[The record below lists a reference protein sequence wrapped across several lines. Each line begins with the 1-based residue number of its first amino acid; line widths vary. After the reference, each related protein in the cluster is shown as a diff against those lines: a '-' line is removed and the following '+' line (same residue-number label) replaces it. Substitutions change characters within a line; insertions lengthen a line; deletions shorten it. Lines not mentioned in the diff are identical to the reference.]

1 MDWTEQ
7 TKNMMQMWTDAQKQ
21 LWSGWMNWAQSAGG
35 MGGMGSG
42 GTMFD
47 PSRLFKMGVDTWSG
61 GTANSAQRLAGN
73 ILGTPEMM
81 MRSMNVLMKAWQMVA
96 PQVEKGGS
104 WQPDLAKLLAQW
116 QQELAS
122 LPGRQAATANEFA
135 NLTKTLFEQWAPST
149 APWMSMVTQA
159 MAGGHPGAALMG
171 GTAGFGRLLGFEEGA
186 LPILTGISEMPRGT
200 VVREKMGKFL
210 AAADALTDLRVAQAE
225 FHAAISAAMAK
236 AVERTIDH
244 LAKLAEKGET
254 INTARDL
261 MRTWFGLADK
271 TLNEVFTTDEFLAIQ
286 NKMTAALM
294 AHKVKQ
300 REALEIVYDAMEIP
314 TRGALDEAYRD
325 IQDLKRQVRV
335 LRHELKEAIEAQQA
349 KAPAKKAAAK
359 SAPQPEAA
367 AE

>member
-7 TKNMMQMWTDAQKQ
+7 TKNMMQMWTDAQQQ

-35 MGGMGSG
+35 MGAAP
-42 GTMFD
+42 TMFD

-61 GTANSAQRLAGN
+61 TTTGSAQRLAGN

-96 PQVEKGGS
+96 PQIEKGTS
-104 WQPDLAKLLAQW
+104 WQPDLTKLLAQW
-116 QQELAS
+116 QQELAAM
-122 LPGRQAATANEFA
+122 PGRQAATANEFA
-135 NLTKTLFEQWAPST
+135 SLTKTLFEQWAPTT
-149 APWMSMVTQA
+149 APWLAMVSQA

-171 GTAGFGRLLGFEEGA
+171 GTAGLGRMLGFEEGA
-186 LPILTGISEMPRGT
+186 LPVLTGISELPRGT

-210 AAADALTDLRVAQAE
+210 AAADALTDLRIAQSE

-236 AVERTIDH
+236 AIERTIEH
-244 LAKLAEKGET
+244 LVKLAEKGEKIT
-254 INTARDL
+254 SARDL

-271 TLNEVFTTDEFLAIQ
+271 TLNEVFTTEDFLAVQ

-294 AHKVKQ
+294 TQKVKQ

-325 IQDLKRQVRV
+325 IQDLKRQVRM
-335 LRHELKEAIEAQQA
+335 LKHELKDALEAQA
-349 KAPAKKAAAK
+349 KAPAKKATAK
-359 SAPQPEAA
+359 GAHQPETA

>member
-21 LWSGWMNWAQSAGG
+21 LWSGWMTWAQS
-35 MGGMGSG
+35 MGGMGMPQPS
-42 GTMFD
+42 FD
-47 PSRLFKMGVDTWSG
+47 PSQFFKMGVDTWSG
-61 GTANSAQRLAGN
+61 AATGTAQRLAGN
-73 ILGTPEMM
+73 ILGTPDMM
-81 MRSMNVLMKAWQMVA
+81 MRSMNVLMKAWQVVA
-96 PQVEKGGS
+96 PQIEKGGS
-104 WQPDLAKLLAQW
+104 WQPDLGKILAQW
-116 QQELAS
+116 QQELAA

-135 NLTKTLFEQWAPST
+135 NLTKTLFEQWAPTT
-149 APWMSMVTQA
+149 APWLAMVGQA

-171 GTAGFGRLLGFEEGA
+171 GTAGLGRMLGFEEGA
-186 LPILTGISEMPRGT
+186 LPILTGISELPRGT

-210 AAADALTDLRVAQAE
+210 AAADALTDLRVAQSE

-236 AVERTIDH
+236 AVERTIEH
-244 LAKLAEKGET
+244 LAKLAEKGEKIT
-254 INTARDL
+254 SARDL

-271 TLNEVFTTDEFLAIQ
+271 TLNEVFTSEEFLAVQ
-286 NKMTAALM
+286 NKMTEALM
-294 AHKVKQ
+294 THKVKL

-335 LRHELKEAIEAQQA
+335 LRRELREAVEAQA
-349 KAPAKKAAAK
+349 KVPAKKAAKGA
-359 SAPQPEAA
+359 AQPEAA